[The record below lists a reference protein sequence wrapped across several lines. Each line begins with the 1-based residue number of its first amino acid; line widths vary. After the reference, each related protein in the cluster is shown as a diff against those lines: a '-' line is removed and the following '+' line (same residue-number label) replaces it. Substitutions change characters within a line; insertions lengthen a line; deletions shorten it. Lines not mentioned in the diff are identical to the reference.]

1 MRTEPKTEGKRLGVS
16 PGRIRQLI
24 MEGAITDVIK
34 FSNRSL
40 VSTMQ
45 VEAYDQERKR
55 RA

>member
-1 MRTEPKTEGKRLGVS
+1 METSRNAKAT
-16 PGRIRQLI
+16 PGRQPRRIRQLI

-45 VEAYDQERKR
+45 VEAYDQERKGR
-55 RA
+55 T